1 LDKSESAAICL
12 NCRSLQLQTLHLG
25 FILVF
30 ILSLSATIRRYSRLW
45 IAFFKQCLAKDMQYR
60 LNFFLVFVM
69 DIVWYA
75 VNLGFFEVI
84 YLNTDNIA
92 GYGRN
97 EVFFFMATLF
107 VIDALDMTLFSS
119 SLWVMNDLIRK
130 GDFDLLLTKPIAPL
144 FYASARDIS
153 LGSLF
158 DSVFAFGLL
167 AYVWASLAPTV
178 SLLDVAAYLALLL
191 CGLMTMYSIQV
202 FFASLGFIFVNAS
215 TSLQW
220 GFHYLYQ
227 LAMKPEAIY
236 KGLLRYVLMYLI
248 PMIAIG
254 SLPASMIIK
263 GFDAQNF
270 LLGVCTAVVCLYLTT
285 KFFYYG
291 LSRYESASS

>member
-1 LDKSESAAICL
+1 M
-12 NCRSLQLQTLHLG
+12 
-25 FILVF
+25 
-30 ILSLSATIRRYSRLW
+30 IRRYARLW
-45 IAFFKQCLAKDMQYR
+45 FAFFKQSLAQDMQYR

-92 GYGRN
+92 GYARN
-97 EVFFFMATLF
+97 EVFFFMATIF

-119 SLWVMNDLIRK
+119 SLWVMNDIIRK
-130 GDFDLLLTKPIAPL
+130 GDFDLLLTKPVAPL
-144 FYASARDIS
+144 FYSSTRDIS
-153 LGSLF
+153 IGSLL
-158 DSVFAFGLL
+158 DSIFAFGLL
-167 AYVWASLAPTV
+167 GYAWITLAPTV
-178 SLLDVAAYLALLL
+178 SALDVATYLILLV
-191 CGLMTMYSIQV
+191 CGLLTMYSIQV

-227 LAMKPEAIY
+227 LAMKPESIY
-236 KGLLRYVLMYLI
+236 KGLLRYLLLYFI

-263 GFDAQNF
+263 GFDGGNF
-270 LLGVCTAVVCLYLTT
+270 LLGICTTVISLYLTT